1 MWPDDCVA
9 TALVQNE
16 WLEQEQ
22 VHNMAEMDRKS
33 ALIENLNK
41 HLNGEIHSVPELSYR
56 KENLFSLYM
65 IECHCL
71 SENTDCDDIKFD
83 WAVS

>member
-16 WLEQEQ
+16 WMEQEQ

-56 KENLFSLYM
+56 KENLFSL
-65 IECHCL
+65 
-71 SENTDCDDIKFD
+71 
-83 WAVS
+83 